1 MKENFRLKEQ
11 INHKV
16 ISMIDLAIEDIFQP
30 NSEYQSGE
38 KSVNA
43 GFFDKHNNRFDLT
56 INLSVTSGAPVEE
69 PEPDEMAEIVARLEK
84 LEKYHTSEVESPDTN
99 TSTSY
104 TEPIDSNT
112 SEENNGSP

>member
-43 GFFDKHNNRFDLT
+43 GFFDKYGNRFDLT
-56 INLSVTSGAPVEE
+56 INLSITSGAPVEE
-69 PEPDEMAEIVARLEK
+69 PEEDVMAEVLARLAV
-84 LEKYHTSEVESPDTN
+84 LEKYHAPAQDTSAVPATNGDNNDSP
-99 TSTSY
+99 
-104 TEPIDSNT
+104 
-112 SEENNGSP
+112 